1 MFKKITIESAPENQ
15 GRTRS
20 ETRTQYS
27 TDNDSMVASIMLV
40 KSFTVKP
47 GQDTGQYRRSFGT
60 GSQFDTLKV

>member
-27 TDNDSMVASIMLV
+27 TDNDSMVAAIMLV

-47 GQDTGQYRRSFGT
+47 GQDTRQNRRSLGT